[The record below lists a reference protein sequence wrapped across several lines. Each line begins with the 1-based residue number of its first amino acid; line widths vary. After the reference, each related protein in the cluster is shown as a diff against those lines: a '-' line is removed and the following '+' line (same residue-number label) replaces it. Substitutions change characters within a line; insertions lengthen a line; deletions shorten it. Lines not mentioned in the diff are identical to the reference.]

1 MTGETGDAARLA
13 EPTGEPR
20 PAPDRDSTG
29 QARTART
36 DARGRRTDQAGQTGD
51 PPPEPAPLARHVLA
65 LADSKRLLGIRY
77 SDWLLGSPSIETGIA
92 ASSMAQDE
100 WGHARLLYSML
111 RDFGFDPFEVEHERP
126 ADRYYSLPGLDGEF
140 EDWAALVAAVVVV
153 DGALETALES
163 LGAGNFGLA
172 RSRVPKM
179 LAEEEHHRH
188 FGAAWFGRLASA
200 GGEAAERL
208 RAGVAALLPSTLAG
222 LLPGDALYESLVR
235 DGHVWPEDR
244 VRERYEERVGGVLA
258 AAGVRIE
265 DAAAER
271 DDWDPA
277 RRRGPGAPAEEA
289 VERARGDRNRAL
301 FVE

>member
-1 MTGETGDAARLA
+1 MSG
-13 EPTGEPR
+13 
-20 PAPDRDSTG
+20 PASERSSSGMSGPAKPASPDRDP
-29 QARTART
+29 
-36 DARGRRTDQAGQTGD
+36 D
-51 PPPEPAPLARHVLA
+51 PGPLARHILS

-111 RDFGFDPFEVEHERP
+111 REFGFDPFAVEHERP
-126 ADRYYSLPGLDGEF
+126 AARYYSACALDGEF
-140 EDWAALVAAVVVV
+140 EDWAALVAGVVVV
-153 DGALETALES
+153 DGALEVALES
-163 LGAGNFGLA
+163 LGAGRYALA

-179 LAEEEHHRH
+179 LAEEAHHRH
-188 FGAAWFGRLASA
+188 FGAAWFERLGGA

-208 RAGVAALLPSTLAG
+208 REEAESMLPGTLAWLLPADDVYEALA
-222 LLPGDALYESLVR
+222 AE
-235 DGHVWPEDR
+235 GHVRPEAQ
-244 VRERYEERVGGVLA
+244 VRRRYEEQVGAVLA
-258 AAGVRIE
+258 AVGVRIE
-265 DAAAER
+265 DVEPDRNGWDAE
-271 DDWDPA
+271 